1 MKRRASRLTRL
12 ERDTTSFGYLSAHR
26 VRMRSVFWAAL
37 IFGWSWLG
45 NAHAAAADAN
55 AVATPRESAEDESR
69 VRLKFVLPLWLPL
82 LALNSSATV
91 EGSQTEV
98 VEAETEVSWIV
109 IGMLDVGY
117 RPFVARV
124 DVFGV
129 GFGETLSLKGG
140 GERQIAFDGSGFV
153 GRAILM
159 YELGPWALNRTR
171 TNRFL
176 VAPLAGAR
184 YNQVKFEAAEASDLN
199 GRYRWVDPVV
209 GVRTEFTLGD
219 FRLGTHIDFGGFGA
233 SSDLAFWGALTAEYF
248 ITNWFSIWLGW
259 QHYQVHF
266 EETSDRGEEQL
277 GLYLTGPSAG
287 FGLSVF

>member
-1 MKRRASRLTRL
+1 MGGS
-12 ERDTTSFGYLSAHR
+12 SFSDC
-26 VRMRSVFWAAL
+26 
-37 IFGWSWLG
+37 SWLG
-45 NAHAAAADAN
+45 NARAAAADAN
-55 AVATPRESAEDESR
+55 AVATPRERAEDESR

-117 RPFVARV
+117 RPLVARV

-199 GRYRWVDPVV
+199 GRYRWVDSVV

-233 SSDLAFWGALTAEYF
+233 SSVISPFAGARTAEDF
-248 ITNWFSIWLGW
+248 I
-259 QHYQVHF
+259 
-266 EETSDRGEEQL
+266 GEAGSRSRSAASSPSGLRAGHRIAWCQEQL
-277 GLYLTGPSAG
+277 GLSISPGRAQS
-287 FGLSVF
+287 FGAEGL